1 MLAVMLLAVSV
12 LCWAMLLVRRARHL
26 AELREWSARYPRS
39 GPQGPPRVV
48 P

>member
-1 MLAVMLLAVSV
+1 MLLAVSV
-12 LCWAMLLVRRARHL
+12 LCWAMVLVRRARHF
-26 AELREWSARYPRS
+26 AELEEWANRYPRS